1 MGTIKGI
8 EELREQLSEFEQ
20 DITESIG
27 LELARIG
34 RPVKMDEFSYVPF
47 NDEVQD
53 YIEAIRLD
61 EDKSPVLDTSFSDV
75 EEKYL
80 SSFIS
85 DNEIDHWNMISLLGL
100 LKDIEKQ

>member
-1 MGTIKGI
+1 METTKGI

-20 DITESIG
+20 DITESISAE
-27 LELARIG
+27 LERIG
-34 RPVKMDEFSYVPF
+34 RPVKMDEFNYVPF

-75 EEKYL
+75 EKKYF

-85 DNEIDHWNMISLLGL
+85 DNEIDHWNMIGL
-100 LKDIEKQ
+100 LEVLKQINQ